1 RRRATHGGHAV
12 LRSVGRGGL
21 RPGQPADPGGARGAH
36 PLVRRAPRRLA
47 PRLIR
52 SYRVW
57 TPRPGQS
64 GRRAPA
70 RASFRRIGRILGPTG
85 ELEDAHEAD
94 FGDHRAMNG
103 DATGA
108 RLLPAFPPQRRA
120 ADRTPRFV
128 WPTYALLGLLA
139 VAYVVVELL
148 GIEWD
153 WLDGWGVNIFE
164 IVVGALCIYRATSL
178 RRNRAVPVLL
188 GVGLLCWAAGD
199 IVLTVASDPPSP
211 SLADAFYV
219 AFYPVT
225 YIGLMLLLRS
235 NVKRFNLASWLDGG
249 IAGLG
254 AAALCA
260 TFAFKDVLHHAGGSA
275 AGVAVNLAY
284 PV

>member
-1 RRRATHGGHAV
+1 MELTRIAKTSPRRRA
-12 LRSVGRGGL
+12 
-21 RPGQPADPGGARGAH
+21 Q
-36 PLVRRAPRRLA
+36 
-47 PRLIR
+47 
-52 SYRVW
+52 
-57 TPRPGQS
+57 
-64 GRRAPA
+64 
-70 RASFRRIGRILGPTG
+70 
-85 ELEDAHEAD
+85 
-94 FGDHRAMNG
+94 
-103 DATGA
+103 
-108 RLLPAFPPQRRA
+108 
-120 ADRTPRFV
+120 DRTPRFV

-139 VAYVVVELL
+139 AGYVVVELL

-153 WLDGWGVNIFE
+153 WLDGWGVNICE

-284 PV
+284 PVGDVLLLGLVVGGAAIVTGRRKLPWILLAAGYALITVGDLFNVLGTGS